1 MIICYKTND
10 AFYAGIYRLVEM
22 GLMFEADDHDLSIKL
37 TGGY

>member
-1 MIICYKTND
+1 MIICYKTAD

-22 GLMFEADDHDLSIKL
+22 GLTFEADDQDLSIKL

>member
-1 MIICYKTND
+1 MVIHYKTDD

-22 GLMFEADDHDLSIKL
+22 GLTFEADNQDLSIKL